1 MVDLAERLRTTLELC
16 DAGIAMQR
24 QTLRRRFPDK
34 TEREIAQLLNQ
45 WLSERPGAEHGDGPQ
60 PTTSD

>member
-1 MVDLAERLRTTLELC
+1 MSVLVERLRTALDLFE
-16 DAGIAMQR
+16 AGLALHR

-34 TEREIAQLLNQ
+34 SEHEIDLLVNK

-60 PTTSD
+60 PSTGD

>member
-1 MVDLAERLRTTLELC
+1 MSDPAERLRTALELSE
-16 DAGIAMQR
+16 AGIVLHR

-34 TEREIAQLLNQ
+34 SEREIDQLLSQ

-60 PTTSD
+60 PAARA

>member
-1 MVDLAERLRTTLELC
+1 MSDLVERLRTALDLSE
-16 DAGIAMQR
+16 AGIVLQR

-34 TEREIAQLLNQ
+34 SDREIDQLLNR

-60 PTTSD
+60 PTTRA